1 MSRSQSLRCVFTDSS
16 KCLQL
21 STTPRSGP
29 PAITYL
35 HNTRK
40 RRHFHTSPSHASRPS
55 PKFPNVKA
63 SSLGL
68 TNSDST
74 KPQVRQSTLAN
85 YAPFTPA
92 ALAQLKKTTTPAQ
105 FAAIEAGESSIAPE
119 DLLNQAVIRQDPMA
133 IPYLDDFSEIRA
145 VIDNPV
151 RNSEK
156 NYDPNLRFKT
166 EDEILSDMGKFV
178 EGLSDDPNASI
189 ENEWLKFEEK
199 TRLMVGMEDAELKSR
214 SYEAPEIPELT
225 DPMTRAAVNAG
236 QGYGDEGAN
245 DDQHMQ
251 RLMKQTGMDPRTIR
265 RFRSKVLVQHRVV
278 NQTRMGKVA
287 SMYYLS
293 VAGNGSGMVGIGEGK
308 STEPEDAKRQ
318 SEMNAVKNLMP
329 IVRYEDR
336 TIFGDVKGKV
346 GATELTLMTRP
357 PGFGIRCQHLIY
369 EICKCAGIED
379 LAARVTRARNPMNTV
394 KATMQA
400 LLSQRLP
407 EEVARARGKKLVDV
421 RKVYYGGNV

>member
-1 MSRSQSLRCVFTDSS
+1 
-16 KCLQL
+16 
-21 STTPRSGP
+21 
-29 PAITYL
+29 
-35 HNTRK
+35 
-40 RRHFHTSPSHASRPS
+40 
-55 PKFPNVKA
+55 
-63 SSLGL
+63 
-68 TNSDST
+68 
-74 KPQVRQSTLAN
+74 
-85 YAPFTPA
+85 
-92 ALAQLKKTTTPAQ
+92 
-105 FAAIEAGESSIAPE
+105 
-119 DLLNQAVIRQDPMA
+119 MA

-357 PGFGIRCQHLIY
+357 PGMYHVCPDLFCESESWSHKQEKWLIF
-369 EICKCAGIED
+369 
-379 LAARVTRARNPMNTV
+379 L
-394 KATMQA
+394 
-400 LLSQRLP
+400 
-407 EEVARARGKKLVDV
+407 
-421 RKVYYGGNV
+421 